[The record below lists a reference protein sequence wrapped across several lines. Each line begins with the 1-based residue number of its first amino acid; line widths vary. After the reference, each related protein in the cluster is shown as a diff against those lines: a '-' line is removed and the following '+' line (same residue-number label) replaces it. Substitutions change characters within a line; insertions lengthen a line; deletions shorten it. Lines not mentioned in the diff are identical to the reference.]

1 MSDFHQLT
9 EEENEDIR
17 QARAW
22 GYAVYFPALPDA
34 TAQARN
40 TLDGARKFLRGF
52 RCTVCHKNSV
62 DSANGYDTCAECLAR
77 Q

>member
-1 MSDFHQLT
+1 MSDFRQLT
-9 EEENEDIR
+9 EEENKDIR

-22 GYAVYFPALPDA
+22 GYAVFFPALPDA
-34 TAQARN
+34 EAQARN
-40 TLDGARKFLRGF
+40 TLAGARKFLNAF

-62 DSANGYDTCAECLAR
+62 DFANGYDTCAECLAR